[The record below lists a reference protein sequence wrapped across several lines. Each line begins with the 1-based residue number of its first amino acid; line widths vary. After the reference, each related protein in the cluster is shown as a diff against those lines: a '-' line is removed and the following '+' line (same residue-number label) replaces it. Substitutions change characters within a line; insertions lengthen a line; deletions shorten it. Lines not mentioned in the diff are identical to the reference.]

1 MAQERPVP
9 VTGTTA
15 RDRLRLRIAERRP
28 PWFAVVSVETDDR
41 TVAERAGRR
50 MDAASDEQL
59 GSVDFALVVDG
70 FRLRPWNTRDAPI
83 VADIVSE
90 PSIPR
95 WTFLPYDMT
104 VEQAA
109 GWIEDR
115 EAQRSSGSGLALAIG
130 VRGTGEVLGCVGLAG
145 LHAEL
150 GPEAYY
156 WLGAGARGRGVATRT
171 LGRVCRWA
179 FDVAGVSRVRLFT
192 EPDNLPSCRVAE
204 RVGFVREGR
213 LRRAA
218 VDKQGRRGD
227 LLLYGLLPEELRA

>member
-1 MAQERPVP
+1 
-9 VTGTTA
+9 
-15 RDRLRLRIAERRP
+15 
-28 PWFAVVSVETDDR
+28 
-41 TVAERAGRR
+41 

-59 GSVDFALVVDG
+59 GSVDFALVVDE
-70 FRLRPWNTRDAPI
+70 FRLRPWTTSDAPI

-95 WTFLPYDMT
+95 WTFMPYDMN

-130 VRGTGEVLGCVGLAG
+130 MRGTDEVLGCVGLAG
-145 LHAEL
+145 LEAEL

-156 WLGAGARGRGVATRT
+156 WIGAPARGRGVATRT
-171 LGRVCRWA
+171 LGRACRWA
-179 FDVAGVSRVRLFT
+179 FDVAGVARIRLFA
-192 EPDNLPSCRVAE
+192 EPDNVPSCRVAE

-213 LRRAA
+213 LRRGA
-218 VDKQGRRGD
+218 VDKQGQRGD
-227 LLLYGLLPEELRA
+227 LLLYGLLPEDLTSWSGRERRPVG